1 MEFRWNDWNLEH
13 ATQHGVSVEEI
24 EAVVALARAPYPE
37 DLGHGK
43 WIVVGQ
49 TWGGRHVQVIYVPDA
64 DGPLFV
70 IHARP
75 LTETEKRRF
84 RRRMR

>member
-1 MEFRWNDWNLEH
+1 MEFRWNDWNVDH

-24 EAVVALARAPYPE
+24 ETLIEAARPPYPE
-37 DLGHGK
+37 DVGRGK
-43 WIVVGQ
+43 WMVVGQ
-49 TWGGRHVQVIYVPDA
+49 SPGGRFVQVLYVVDDDGTIY
-64 DGPLFV
+64 V

-75 LTETEKRRF
+75 LNDREKRRF